1 MENIIRVTSRE
12 KITTIRVSE
21 STKRELENF
30 GQSGD
35 THEGIIIKLMRF
47 AKNAFTESDTKLIK
61 NKNAIGT
68 KYGRLTKTFEI
79 ETDKGKYSIVC
90 TYNDLS
96 PMALISANKNLQGN
110 LTKEWELDLELVN
123 IGISKR
129 EEGNFTSNYTKT
141 LNSLNLSW
149 SPPNILYTNDKE
161 EFLLLYLVA
170 VKQVLEYIFGI
181 RIYEMTTRKDYFD
194 TEKWRNAYIRNNIS
208 MESFYHDIQKKMM

>member
-1 MENIIRVTSRE
+1 MTTIIRVTSRE
-12 KITTIRVSE
+12 KITTIRVTE
-21 STKRELENF
+21 STKRELESL
-30 GQSGD
+30 GQSGE
-35 THEGIIIKLMRF
+35 THEEIIKKLIKF
-47 AKNAFTESDTKLIK
+47 AKSAFSESDTKIIK
-61 NKNAIGT
+61 DKNVIGT

-79 ETDKGKYSIVC
+79 ETDKGIYSIVC
-90 TYNDLS
+90 SYNDLS
-96 PMALISANKNLQGN
+96 PMALISSNKNLQGN
-110 LTKEWELDLELVN
+110 LTKEWELDLEIVN

-208 MESFYHDIQKKMM
+208 MESFYHDIQKKMR

>member
-110 LTKEWELDLELVN
+110 LTKEWELDLEIVN
-123 IGISKR
+123 IGMNAEPDTGKDKITDWK
-129 EEGNFTSNYTKT
+129 
-141 LNSLNLSW
+141 
-149 SPPNILYTNDKE
+149 SPQILRQNDRQ